1 MMTATTI
8 SEYIVTKC
16 VNDSCPVSNLQLQ
29 KFLFYI
35 QKDYLARGL
44 VAFSDGIEAW
54 QFGPVV
60 PSVYYKFCGYGAM
73 PITARYNTEIPAADK
88 AVIDPLVEQKRML
101 NPWDLV
107 RETHNP
113 TGAWAKVYDE
123 GRGNR
128 NLIDLSLIRT
138 MG

>member
-1 MMTATTI
+1 MTATTI

-16 VNDSCPVSNLQLQ
+16 VNDGCPVSNLQLQ

-35 QKDYLARGL
+35 QKAYLARGMS
-44 VAFSDGIEAW
+44 AFPDGIEAW

-73 PITARYNTEIPAADK
+73 PITAMFNAILPAEDK
-88 AVIDPLVEQKRML
+88 TVIDSIVEEKRVL

-128 NLIDLSLIRT
+128 NLIELDLIRS